1 MMHPL
6 YGRSMKTIV
15 HMCIQW
21 MHLGTQR
28 NRGAMEE
35 KIQVVWAMAHHPKVA
50 QPLLA
55 SSKQQ

>member
-1 MMHPL
+1 MEIILHL
-6 YGRSMKTIV
+6 
-15 HMCIQW
+15 CIQW

-35 KIQVVWAMAHHPKVA
+35 KIQVVWAMA

-55 SSKQQ
+55 SSKQQQLK